1 MPGTRDHWIDTWTRE
16 ASLAALAPEEDIGR
30 PPVLADLGCSSGH
43 LLADLAVRVPDAT
56 LIGVDAIP
64 EGLARASVLAPRAIL
79 CHASVTELPIDD
91 GALDGVL
98 ALNLLEHVPDDELAL
113 REIARVL
120 RPGGRGVIVVPR
132 GPELFDCYDQAL
144 QHERRY
150 AGGELGRKS
159 TGAGLRARDRILLGS
174 AVFPG
179 ILGGEEAQ
187 PSPPPGSHGRA
198 GRGARGSVDCGH
210 AGVEDRLSGNRGRA
224 APRPCRS
231 APAVRRAR
239 AAHRRAPMSAAAGSR
254 RASRTMTRM
263 RTGPAKGPRRTLRLR
278 GVRRESCAL
287 HSRAA
292 WWPRSTCR

>member
-1 MPGTRDHWIDTWTRE
+1 MTGPDGLTGGHPPAEGAGVREALAAPAPGRPFHSYLATALDPRWSASLEELHLPGTRDHWIDTWTRE
-16 ASLAALAPEEDIGR
+16 ASLAALAPEDLGR

-179 ILGGEEAQ
+179 FWAVKKRNRRRHRDLTAEQGEALVAASIAGTQ
-187 PSPPPGSHGRA
+187 ASRIGSLATAAERRLVRA
-198 GRGARGSVDCGH
+198 GV
-210 AGVEDRLSGNRGRA
+210 RL
-224 APRPCRS
+224 PF
-231 APAVRRAR
+231 
-239 AAHRRAPMSAAAGSR
+239 
-254 RASRTMTRM
+254 
-263 RTGPAKGPRRTLRLR
+263 
-278 GVRRESCAL
+278 GVRELLVVER
-287 HSRAA
+287 
-292 WWPRSTCR
+292 P